1 MIEARNGAPEWP
13 ARELAIGGIM
23 TDLAPDPPR
32 SARVSGNPAGKTV
45 LVTGGSGFV
54 AAHLVRQLLERGYRV
69 HTTVRSTAN
78 APKLKPLRTLQET
91 HPGRLNLF
99 EADLLADGSFDEAMK
114 GCAVVFH
121 VASPF
126 LMPEKIKDG
135 RRDVVEPALRGT
147 RNVLAGIDRT
157 ETVERLVFTSTV
169 GAIFGDYVDVLE
181 MDDRTLSEKYFN
193 TTSTV
198 DNNPYHYAKT
208 VAERAAWDAAA
219 AQDRWDMVSVNPGLI
234 LGPSLTPASD
244 SGSLFLLDELFKG
257 YFFYGAPDFSF
268 TTADVRD
275 VAAAHIAAAERPE
288 AHGRYIVAAQEMTS
302 FHQMS
307 AILRTHHPKNLRL
320 PRTALPHWPVRIL
333 GPAFGLSQS
342 YIRNHLG
349 IRFRVDNHRS
359 VEELGLTYRP
369 IEETLVDHYRS
380 WDEQRRGRAQAR
392 RTTLRGWRGP

>member
-1 MIEARNGAPEWP
+1 MNA
-13 ARELAIGGIM
+13 
-23 TDLAPDPPR
+23 
-32 SARVSGNPAGKTV
+32 SPAGRTV

-69 HTTVRSTAN
+69 HTTVRSLAN
-78 APKLKPLRTLQET
+78 TVKLRPLRDLQDA
-91 HPGRLNLF
+91 HPGRLHLF
-99 EADLLADGSFDEAMK
+99 EADLLAEGSFDEAMK

-147 RNVLAGIDRT
+147 HHVAAAVNRT
-157 ETVERLVFTSTV
+157 ATVERLVFTSTV
-169 GAIFGDYVDVLE
+169 GAIFGDYADVRE
-181 MDDRTLSEKYFN
+181 MDGQTLSEKYVN
-193 TTSTV
+193 TTSTAE
-198 DNNPYHYAKT
+198 NNPYHYAKT
-208 VAERAAWDAAA
+208 VAEQAAWEAEA
-219 AQDRWDMVSVNPGLI
+219 AQDRWRMVSVNPGLV

-288 AHGRYIVAAQEMTS
+288 AHGRYIVAAPEMTS

-307 AILRTHHPKNLRL
+307 AILRRHHPRNPRL
-320 PRTALPHWPVRIL
+320 PRTELPHWPVRVL

-349 IRFRVDNHRS
+349 IRFPVDNRRS
-359 VEELGLTYRP
+359 VEELGLVYRP
-369 IEETLVDHYRS
+369 IEETLADHYRA
-380 WDEQRRGRAQAR
+380 WREQRRHSRPGASARAR
-392 RTTLRGWRGP
+392 